1 MTCERL
7 ILNVLPSTVE
17 KAKSLMRQLAI
28 NSFDDL
34 FDQMVE
40 DLDWSVNY
48 SGPVR
53 AALLASRAIAKAASV
68 KDGPQGDGPRTGEQ
82 PA

>member
-1 MTCERL
+1 MSTERIFINAYPATL
-7 ILNVLPSTVE
+7 E